1 MQERQESGS
10 PLKIPVR
17 VGTMG
22 WGYADWAGVF
32 YPEAAAPRDYI
43 NFYAQVF
50 DTVEIDST
58 FYAIPRENQVKHWGK
73 VTPDDFV
80 FCPKVPRIVTHEL
93 RLIDTTPEL
102 TTFVR
107 VMGLL
112 GPKRGPMLLQMP
124 PDFTR
129 HELPALQAFLPTLKE
144 LNDPTARFAIE
155 FRHRSMVG
163 EDIAALLAE
172 HNVALVAADYPP
184 MPKRLERTTDFAYV
198 RLIGRHGAF
207 KEHRHLQAD
216 RMEDLQRWAEA
227 LRARQGDFTAAYVFC
242 NNDYEGYGPE
252 TANRFKQLLGLP
264 TKSASPAAQPTLF

>member
-1 MQERQESGS
+1 
-10 PLKIPVR
+10 
-17 VGTMG
+17 MG

-32 YPEAAAPRDYI
+32 YPETAAPREYI
-43 NFYAQVF
+43 TFYAEVF
-50 DTVEIDST
+50 NTVEIDST
-58 FYAIPRENQVKHWGK
+58 FYAIPRENQVKHWGR
-73 VTPDDFV
+73 VTPDHFV

-93 RLIDTTPEL
+93 RLVDATPEL
-102 TTFVR
+102 TTFAR

-112 GPKRGPMLLQMP
+112 GPRRGPMLLQMP

-144 LNDPTARFAIE
+144 LNDPAARFAIE
-155 FRHRSMVG
+155 FRHRSMAG
-163 EDIAALLAE
+163 EDIRALLAE

-184 MPKRLERTTDFAYV
+184 MPKRLEPTADFAYV

-207 KEHRHLQAD
+207 KEHRKLQAD

-227 LRARQGDFTAAYVFC
+227 LRPQQDRFTVAYVFC
-242 NNDYEGYGPE
+242 NNDFEGYGPA

-264 TKSASPAAQPTLF
+264 TKSASLAAQPTLF